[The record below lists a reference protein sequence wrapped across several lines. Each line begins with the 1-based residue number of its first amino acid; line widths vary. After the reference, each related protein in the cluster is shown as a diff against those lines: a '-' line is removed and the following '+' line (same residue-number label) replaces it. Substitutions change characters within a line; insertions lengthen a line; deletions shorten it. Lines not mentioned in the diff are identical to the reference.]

1 MLAKEFAEA
10 VSHYNKDTALT
21 GRLWDEIEKTYTSK
35 KRYYHNQ
42 SHLENLLKELES
54 VKEFIED
61 WDTIIFSIAYH
72 DIVYNT
78 LHNDNEEQSA
88 ALAKQRLAKIDFPEE
103 RIRKCVQQILATKG
117 HTISNDQDTNFFTD
131 ADLSIL
137 GAPWE
142 IYEAYF
148 KSIRK
153 EYSYYPDMLYKPG
166 RKKVLLH
173 FLSMGKIFKTDKFFT
188 KYEEQARKNLS
199 TELNTF
205 L

>member
-10 VSHYNKDTALT
+10 VSRYNNDTARA
-21 GRLWDEIEKTYTSK
+21 GKLWDEIEKSYTAK

-42 SHLENLLKELES
+42 SHLENLLKELTSIKES
-54 VKEFIED
+54 IED
-61 WDTIIFSIAYH
+61 WDCVIFSIAYH

-78 LHNDNEEQSA
+78 LQKDNEEQSA
-88 ALAKQRLAKIDFPEE
+88 ALAEQRLTEIAFPPD
-103 RIRKCVQQILATKG
+103 RINKCVQQILATKG
-117 HTISNDQDTNFFTD
+117 HTVSDNQDTNFFTD

-137 GAPWE
+137 GASWY

-153 EYSYYPDMLYKPG
+153 EYSYYPNLLYNPG
-166 RKKVLLH
+166 RKKVLQH
-173 FLSMGKIFKTDKFFT
+173 FLSMDKIFKTDKFFS

-199 TELNTF
+199 AELA
-205 L
+205 LL